1 MINTN
6 INFMGFYES
15 IHSYFIDQAI
25 ESYFSDDDGNFNDKE
40 AENVNYKTIHDS
52 YIKDFTDDFEGWIKD
67 NYPLTP
73 SFCNLKLISPKYYN
87 YSTDVINCDMQKSDV
102 ISMNNFFKDDKEFL
116 SYLKDRTKSSSGY
129 ISNYSYDDAL
139 NNKNDILIDY
149 ILEFLV
155 RKFEENYYP
164 DNFDSIYQSILF
176 N

>member
-15 IHSYFIDQAI
+15 IHSGFIDHAI

-40 AENVNYKTIHDS
+40 AENVNYTKIFNE
-52 YIKDFTDDFEGWIKD
+52 YIVDFTHDFEGWIKD

-87 YSTDVINCDMQKSDV
+87 YSTDVINCDMNESDV
-102 ISMNNFFKDDKEFL
+102 ISMNNFFKDDKDFL
-116 SYLKDRTKSSSGY
+116 SYLNHRTKSSSGY
-129 ISNYSYDDAL
+129 ISNYTFDQAL
-139 NNKNDILIDY
+139 GNKNNILIDY

-155 RKFEENYYP
+155 NKFEENYYP
-164 DNFDSIYQSILF
+164 DNFDSIYQSLTF

>member
-15 IHSYFIDQAI
+15 IHSGFIDHAI

-40 AENVNYKTIHDS
+40 AENINFKKVHDA
-52 YIKDFTDDFEGWIKD
+52 YISDFTDDFEGWIKD

-87 YSTDVINCDMQKSDV
+87 YSTDIINCDMNESDV

-129 ISNYSYDDAL
+129 ISNYTFDQAL
-139 NNKNDILIDY
+139 GNKNNILIDY

-155 RKFEENYYP
+155 NKFEENYYP
-164 DNFDSIYQSILF
+164 DNFDSIYQSLTF